1 MELQLNGK
9 SYQTDDKINV
19 DGLLNQLKLDPKQV
33 VVEINSRILT
43 SEEFSATQLAQG
55 DTLEIV
61 QFVGGG

>member
-9 SYQTDDKINV
+9 SYQADDKINV
-19 DGLLNQLKLDPKQV
+19 DGLLNQLKLNPKQV

-43 SEEFSATQLAQG
+43 CDEFSETQLVPG